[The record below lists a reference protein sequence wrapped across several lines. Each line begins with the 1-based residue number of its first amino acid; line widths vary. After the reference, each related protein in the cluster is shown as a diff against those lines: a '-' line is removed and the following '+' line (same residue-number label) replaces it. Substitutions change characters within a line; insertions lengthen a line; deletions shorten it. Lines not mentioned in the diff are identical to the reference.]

1 MSVPESIRQ
10 GFDEIQGWQE
20 DLYRTLHQNPE
31 LSMQERETAAE
42 ITSRLQSYGYDV
54 QQIGGGVVG
63 VLANGDEPTVLFRAD
78 IDGLPV
84 KESTGL
90 PYASTKTATDADGNT
105 VPVVPA
111 CGHDMHITAALGAAS
126 LLAQHR
132 DAWAG
137 ASRCS
142 SPAKRPAGAPTR

>member
-10 GFDEIQGWQE
+10 GFDEIQGWQA

-42 ITSRLQSYGYDV
+42 ITSRLQSYRYDV

-63 VLANGDEPTVLFRAD
+63 VLANGDGPTVLFRAD

-105 VPVVPA
+105 VPVVHA
-111 CGHDMHITAALGAAS
+111 CGHVPDGRGDRRQPAGRDEG
-126 LLAQHR
+126 QHHPAGR
-132 DAWAG
+132 DALDQYP
-137 ASRCS
+137 RL
-142 SPAKRPAGAPTR
+142 